1 MESKRQQKFA
11 KVIQKELS
19 DLFQR
24 EGNEWF
30 AGNMVTITTIRTTPD
45 LSLARV
51 YLSIMNPTTTSN
63 EVALQAIKAQTREIR
78 YKLGK
83 SIRNQVRVIPELE
96 FFVDDSMAYA
106 ARMDAIFDKINKEP
120 KQEEE

>member
-63 EVALQAIKAQTREIR
+63 EVALQAIKTQTREIR

-96 FFVDDSMAYA
+96 FFIDDSMAYA

>member
-30 AGNMVTITTIRTTPD
+30 PGSMVTITTVHSTPD
-45 LSLARV
+45 LALARV
-51 YLSIMNPTTTSN
+51 HLSIMNPSGTPPETT
-63 EVALQAIKAQTREIR
+63 LHAIKVQTREIR
-78 YKLGK
+78 FKLGK
-83 SIRNQVRVIPELE
+83 SMRNQVRVIPDLE
-96 FFVDDSMAYA
+96 FFIDDSMAYV
-106 ARMDAIFDKINKEP
+106 ARMDALFDQINKEP
-120 KQEEE
+120 KQEE